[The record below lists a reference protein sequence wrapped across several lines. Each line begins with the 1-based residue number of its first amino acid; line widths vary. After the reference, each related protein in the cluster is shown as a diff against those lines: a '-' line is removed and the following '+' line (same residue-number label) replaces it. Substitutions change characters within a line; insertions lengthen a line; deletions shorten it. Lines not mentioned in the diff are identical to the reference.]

1 MFKCYSAPLP
11 CKNCVKAR
19 TSSSDARLLLFIVIG
34 KRMLPFH
41 YLIVLNAFME

>member
-19 TSSSDARLLLFIVIG
+19 TSSSDARLLLFIVIS

>member
-11 CKNCVKAR
+11 CKNCLKAR
-19 TSSSDARLLLFIVIG
+19 TGSSDARLLLFIVIG

>member
-19 TSSSDARLLLFIVIG
+19 TSSSDARLLQFIVIG